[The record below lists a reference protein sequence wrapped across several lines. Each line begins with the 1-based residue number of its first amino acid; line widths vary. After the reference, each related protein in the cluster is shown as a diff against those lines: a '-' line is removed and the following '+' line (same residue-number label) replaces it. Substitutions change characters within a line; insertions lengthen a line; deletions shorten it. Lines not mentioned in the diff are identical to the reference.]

1 VIDYHAL
8 KAWDFGEVRQ
18 AYSRRDTILYALGIG
33 LGAEPLDAGHLR
45 FVYGPQL
52 QALPTMAAVLAMPR
66 SGWSNPLVG
75 ANYLKLVHGEQHLR
89 LFKPLPVEATARA
102 RDRVVSLTDLGAAK
116 GAIATTARQ
125 IFDDENGELL
135 AEATSVLFLRGD
147 GGFSER
153 SGVSDPRPKG
163 LPAPPDC
170 EPDIQIELAS
180 LPQTALI
187 YRLSGDYNPL
197 HADPEVARAAGFPR
211 PILHGLC
218 SFGMAAH
225 AVLKTCCE
233 YQADRI
239 RSIAVRFTAPVFP
252 GETLRF
258 CIWHGDPKTTLHFR
272 ASVASRDKVVLDHG
286 VVELSPREPV

>member
-45 FVYGPQL
+45 FVYGPEL

-66 SGWSNPLVG
+66 SAWSNPLVG

-89 LFKPLPVEATARA
+89 LVKPLPVEATARA
-102 RDRVVSLTDLGAAK
+102 RDQVVSLTDLGAAK

-125 IFDDENGELL
+125 IFDDESGELL

-153 SGVSDPRPKG
+153 AGVSDPRPTA
-163 LPAPPDC
+163 LPAPPGRA
-170 EPDIQIELAS
+170 PDIQIELAS
-180 LPQTALI
+180 LPQAALI

-197 HADPEVARAAGFPR
+197 HADPEIARAAGFPR

-225 AVLKTCCE
+225 AVLRTCCE
-233 YQADRI
+233 YQANRI

-258 CIWHGDPKTTLHFR
+258 CIWRGDPKTTLHFR
-272 ASVASRDKVVLDHG
+272 ASVDSREKVVLDHG
-286 VVELSPREPV
+286 MVELDSQEPV